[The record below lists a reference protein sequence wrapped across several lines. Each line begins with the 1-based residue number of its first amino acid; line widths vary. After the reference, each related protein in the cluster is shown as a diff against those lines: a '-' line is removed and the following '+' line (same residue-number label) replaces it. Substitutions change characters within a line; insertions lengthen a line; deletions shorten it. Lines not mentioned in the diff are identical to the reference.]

1 MKALILVGKDQ
12 PLAIQNVEKPVNT
25 EGSVLVKIRN
35 AALNHRDVWINKGM
49 YGGIKYPSILGSDG
63 AGVLEDGTE
72 VIINPSLEWGD
83 DDRAQGKNFRILGLP
98 DDGTFAEYIR
108 IDKNNVVPKPSHLSF
123 IEAAALPLAGLTAY
137 RALFTKCNLKATD
150 KVLISGIGG
159 GVALFALQFAVA
171 LECEVYVTSSS
182 DEKIDKAVAM
192 GAKGGANYRT
202 EDWSKAFMTETGGVD
217 VIIDGAVGT
226 GFADLV
232 KICRPAARICF
243 YGGTAG
249 AMSGVSPQIIF
260 YKQLSIFGS
269 TMGTACEFSMMVD
282 FVNLH
287 KIKPIVDS
295 VYDLADANDA
305 FKKMDEGGQFGKIV
319 LKIS

>member
-12 PLAIQNVEKPVNT
+12 LLAIQNVEKPVNT

-72 VIINPSLEWGD
+72 VIINPGLEWGD

-123 IEAAALPLAGLTAY
+123 IEAATLPLAGLTAY

-171 LECEVYVTSSS
+171 LGCEVYVTSSS
-182 DEKIDKAVAM
+182 DEKIAKAVAM

-202 EDWSKAFMTETGGVD
+202 EDWSKAFMAETGGVD

-269 TMGTACEFSMMVD
+269 TMGTAREFSMMVD
-282 FVNLH
+282 FVNFH
-287 KIKPIVDS
+287 KIKPIIDS

-305 FKKMDEGGQFGKIV
+305 FKKMDEGGQFGKII
-319 LKIS
+319 LKIN

>member
-72 VIINPSLEWGD
+72 VIINPGLEWGD

-171 LECEVYVTSSS
+171 LGCEVYVTSSS
-182 DEKIDKAVAM
+182 DEKIAKAVAM

-202 EDWSKAFMTETGGVD
+202 EDWSKAFMAETGGVD

-269 TMGTACEFSMMVD
+269 TMGTAREFSMMVD
-282 FVNLH
+282 FVNFH
-287 KIKPIVDS
+287 KIKPIIDS

-305 FKKMDEGGQFGKIV
+305 FKKMDEGGQFGKII
-319 LKIS
+319 LKIN